1 MSARQDNLKREIST
15 KCGVTLNDSV
25 EGRVIAEVMAQKP
38 GVVVKYYPAMIRIDG
53 EGRLEFDMTE
63 FSEALGYELTPFLFE
78 VETSTH
84 YGRMVRFDDKVVLFG
99 RLEDALQYEEEEADK

>member
-1 MSARQDNLKREIST
+1 MSKMPDKLSQEISN

-25 EGRVIAEVMAQKP
+25 ESRVIAEVMAKKP
-38 GVVVKYYPAMIRIDG
+38 HVTVTYYPAMIRIDG
-53 EGRLEFDMTE
+53 EGRLEFDMKE
-63 FSEALGYELTPFLFE
+63 LSEALGYPLTPALFE

-99 RLEDALQYEEEEADK
+99 NLEEALQYEEE

>member
-1 MSARQDNLKREIST
+1 MSHTPDKLGQEISN

-25 EGRVIAEVMAQKP
+25 ESRVIAEVMATKP
-38 GVVVKYYPAMIRIDG
+38 RVTVTYYPAMIRIDG
-53 EGRLEFDMTE
+53 EERLEFDMQE
-63 FSEALGYELTPFLFE
+63 LSEALGYELTPALFE

-99 RLEDALQYEEEEADK
+99 NLEDALQYEE